1 MFFLY
6 RRLQVAFDR
15 VAQMTTSARGAGT
28 NESNGSALN
37 QFAAKFGVLKG
48 ALPEL
53 WIVFAIKF
61 VVIAAYQLT
70 NLTIFLWLGQQFGY
84 NDVQSAHLVAVWAI
98 TMTVATLLVGSLT
111 DALGIRRTL
120 FLGVAVCLVAR
131 SVMVLASAPGLA
143 IGGGLMLLAVG
154 EALTAPVLL
163 AATRRYSTT
172 RQRSISFSLV
182 YVMMNAGIFVAT
194 VLFDFIR
201 KHLGEHG
208 HADLLGFSVSTYRVI
223 FLGSLL
229 FQFLLLPLIYLLR
242 DGAEAPGETVSAGP
256 VRSADSLSAR
266 GSPRIQSAY
275 LTIRQTARG
284 TFRLFA
290 SLASQRGFY
299 QLLAFLVLIA
309 FIKLIYKQMDYVYP
323 TFGIRELGQGA
334 PVGILWGMNSLYIII
349 LAPLIGVL
357 TQKYSAYAMVTVGAV
372 ISSASIF
379 IMALPPGWF
388 QAMANGPAGDMLGH
402 RFLGLVGVVNPYYVM
417 IAVYVFVLSVG
428 EAFYSPRVYEYAAA
442 IAPKGQEASYG
453 ALSYVPFLLAK
464 FLIGAFSGESLM
476 RYCPETGPR
485 HSETLWLIVALC
497 SLVAP
502 IGLILLRPLIRLQEA
517 GRNDASN

>member
-1 MFFLY
+1 
-6 RRLQVAFDR
+6 
-15 VAQMTTSARGAGT
+15 MTTSATGTGAGAPDT
-28 NESNGSALN
+28 SALIR
-37 QFAAKFGVLKG
+37 FAAKFGVLKG

-53 WIVFAIKF
+53 WIVFAIKLL
-61 VVIAAYQLT
+61 VIAAYQLT
-70 NLTIFLWLGQQFGY
+70 NLTIFLWLGQEFGY
-84 NDVQSAHLVAVWAI
+84 NDVQSAHFVAIWAM
-98 TMTVATLLVGSLT
+98 TLTVATLLVGSLT

-120 FLGVAVCLVAR
+120 FLGVAVCIVAR
-131 SVMVLASAPGLA
+131 SVMVLSANRWLA

-172 RQRSISFSLV
+172 PQRSISFSLV

-201 KHLGEHG
+201 KRLGEHG
-208 HADLLGFSVSTYRVI
+208 HAEFLGFSVSTYRVI

-229 FQFLLLPLIYLLR
+229 FQLLLLPLVYLLR
-242 DGAEAPGETVSAGP
+242 DGAEADGDTPHTAP
-256 VRSADSLSAR
+256 TPRSADSSSSVALAKEDLSAR
-266 GSPRIQSAY
+266 DSAPVQSAY
-275 LTIRQTARG
+275 LAIRHAALQTC
-284 TFRLFA
+284 RLFTT
-290 SLASQRGFY
+290 LAQQRGFY

-334 PVGILWGMNSLYIII
+334 PFGVMWGMNSLYIII

-357 TQKYSAYAMVTVGAV
+357 TQKYPAYAMVTVGAI

-379 IMALPPGWF
+379 IMALPPAWF
-388 QAMANGPAGDMLGH
+388 QAMANGAVGNFIGH
-402 RFLGLVGVVNPYYVM
+402 RLGLAGTVNPYYVM
-417 IAVYVFVLSVG
+417 IALFVMVLSVG

-453 ALSYVPFLLAK
+453 ALSYIPFLLAK
-464 FLIGAFSGESLM
+464 FMIGAFSGESLM
-476 RYCPETGPR
+476 RYCPATGPR
-485 HSETLWLIVALC
+485 HSETLWLLVALC

-502 IGLILLRPLIRLQEA
+502 IGLILFRPLIRLQEA
-517 GRNDASN
+517 GRNDSAKN